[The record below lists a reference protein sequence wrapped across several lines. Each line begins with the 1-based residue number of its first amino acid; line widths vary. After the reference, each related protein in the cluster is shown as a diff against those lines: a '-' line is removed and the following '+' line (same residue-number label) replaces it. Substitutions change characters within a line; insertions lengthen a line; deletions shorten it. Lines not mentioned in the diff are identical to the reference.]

1 MKVNENVSFT
11 RKTPLIC
18 KRTLQGRQSVSPDLH
33 RQILEIQQYHCV
45 CVCIYMCMFR
55 ELGHEGSCCQ
65 NTISSSKQQLH
76 FSGCP
81 NPCSHPTTANSHHW
95 RPSLTLLPHSQ
106 GLLFFRRSLTHTL
119 RPLVLYPLHHLHHF
133 VFLQCMFLRWL
144 SRPEAQ
150 GSGIVSLFFWDIL
163 MRLNI
168 FSILF
173 QPPPSYFLAH
183 FIYCLFVLIL
193 ILILYMFSLSIPSFS
208 TPPQI
213 SWQSLQLAVQSI
225 CFHSLGQIC
234 FSGYL
239 TPFHVVLHNVIKKS
253 WGIMSATRR
262 FSALFSFP
270 LHLLLAFLLHL
281 QISSVGN

>member
-1 MKVNENVSFT
+1 
-11 RKTPLIC
+11 
-18 KRTLQGRQSVSPDLH
+18 
-33 RQILEIQQYHCV
+33 
-45 CVCIYMCMFR
+45 MCMFQ

-95 RPSLTLLPHSQ
+95 CPSLTLLPHSQ
-106 GLLFFRRSLTHTL
+106 GLLFFCRSLTHIL

-150 GSGIVSLFFWDIL
+150 GSGIVSLFCWDIL

-173 QPPPSYFLAH
+173 QPPSPPPSYFLAH

-193 ILILYMFSLSIPSFS
+193 ILILYMFLSQYSLFLYASPN
-208 TPPQI
+208 
-213 SWQSLQLAVQSI
+213 LLAV
-225 CFHSLGQIC
+225 
-234 FSGYL
+234 
-239 TPFHVVLHNVIKKS
+239 
-253 WGIMSATRR
+253 SATC
-262 FSALFSFP
+262 SPVYLFSFIRTD
-270 LHLLLAFLLHL
+270 LLLWLSDTFSRCTA
-281 QISSVGN
+281 QCN